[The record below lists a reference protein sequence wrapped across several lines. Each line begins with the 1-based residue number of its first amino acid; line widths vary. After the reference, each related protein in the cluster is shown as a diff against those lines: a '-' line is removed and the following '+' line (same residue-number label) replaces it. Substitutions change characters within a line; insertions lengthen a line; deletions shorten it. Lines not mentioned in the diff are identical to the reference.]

1 MGSFLANNG
10 LFRPTASIWELSK
23 QLVYLTD
30 RLTLGGNLNSQV
42 VSLPPFFALIFVLN
56 IVLFFEEK
64 NEIQSETNDKL
75 SDAHHPHVKCPTL
88 NKFYIY
94 PM

>member
-10 LFRPTASIWELSK
+10 LFRPIASIWELSK

-42 VSLPPFFALIFVLN
+42 VSLPPFFVLIFMLI

-64 NEIQSETNDKL
+64 KWNPVGN
-75 SDAHHPHVKCPTL
+75 
-88 NKFYIY
+88 
-94 PM
+94 